1 MNHSAIK
8 YELLNKWLPQSNSSF
23 AAANETISDFNI
35 NLNSNA
41 AGKSFIINIFLK
53 EIHSIRL
60 TIMILIIFE
69 LKVMKVERMMK
80 MWKIF
85 CAVSMFCRMEPLR
98 VSGEETFCILL

>member
-41 AGKSFIINIFLK
+41 AGKSFIINIF
-53 EIHSIRL
+53 EHSIRNNNDFNNF
-60 TIMILIIFE
+60 LIE
-69 LKVMKVERMMK
+69 GDEGGENEEDVENL
-80 MWKIF
+80 
-85 CAVSMFCRMEPLR
+85 LR
-98 VSGEETFCILL
+98 CIYVLQDGATESVR